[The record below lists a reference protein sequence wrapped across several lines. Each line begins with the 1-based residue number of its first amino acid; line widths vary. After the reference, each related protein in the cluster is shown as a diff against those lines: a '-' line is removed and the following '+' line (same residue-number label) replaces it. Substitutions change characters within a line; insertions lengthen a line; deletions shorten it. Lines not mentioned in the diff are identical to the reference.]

1 MIKENIRKTF
11 LETQSKVNKWVS
23 DIKRRIDGDDLD
35 DLNAPSNQGS
45 RPGTHPQGYGGRRS
59 GDLGRRSGERER
71 YDADPQVLGDDFA
84 GLELRDDD
92 GMDYPPFIPV
102 RETDVPSSAPPPRTS
117 RPLANPNLFKPTP
130 STPGTESRKV
140 SFQAGPPTEIGGAG
154 TAAQPERRPSPAGKH
169 SKWEPLKAVEPSPMT
184 DNDPFSLGDSDDERE
199 AKSKDVRSEDTE
211 RLQKAAA
218 EAMAEDIGKP
228 GAKSGLEPTATS
240 GPQGTRDREAEEILT
255 GKS

>member
-11 LETQSKVNKWVS
+11 IETQSKVNKWVS
-23 DIKRRIDGDDLD
+23 DFRRRIDGDDMD
-35 DLNAPSNQGS
+35 DLNAPANQGS
-45 RPGTHPQGYGGRRS
+45 RPSPYSQGYGGRRS
-59 GDLGRRSGERER
+59 GDLGRRSGERDR

-92 GMDYPPFIPV
+92 GTTILRPYQTFPTDMPPP
-102 RETDVPSSAPPPRTS
+102 APPPRTT

-130 STPGTESRKV
+130 SAPSGEIRKV
-140 SFQAGPPTEIGGAG
+140 SFQSGPPTEIGGG
-154 TAAQPERRPSPAGKH
+154 TSQQPERRPSPAGKH

-199 AKSKDVRSEDTE
+199 AKTKDVRSEDTE

-218 EAMAEDIGKP
+218 EAMAEDIGK
-228 GAKSGLEPTATS
+228 SGTTTLEEAPRS
-240 GPQGTRDREAEEILT
+240 GPQGTRDREAEERLT